1 MEMFTHA
8 RVAKDRKALEE
19 ASQTPK
25 KPTTPDGPSR
35 PIGERA
41 IHRCNPEHPCR
52 ICGRAEVAPPP
63 LNLTDDS
70 IFSPAPVTHRY
81 GRLKE
86 VLARAFNQAATGKG
100 AARHGQD
107 LPFEQ
112 QPMQTLSRS
121 LGSNVGLLYQAAKKA
136 QESLRLDREH
146 AVFELLGAINY
157 LAGAVI
163 FLEDRDGDGE

>member
-1 MEMFTHA
+1 MDFFTA
-8 RVAKDRKALEE
+8 DRVEKDRKALEE
-19 ASQTPK
+19 ASDRKNLKRGQ
-25 KPTTPDGPSR
+25 
-35 PIGERA
+35 

-52 ICGRAEVAPPP
+52 ICGRSEVTSPVDA
-63 LNLTDDS
+63 LLG
-70 IFSPAPVTHRY
+70 PAPVTHRY

-86 VLARAFNQAATGKG
+86 VLARAFKQAATGKG
-100 AARHGQD
+100 AARHGQG

-112 QPMQTLSRS
+112 QPMQTISRS

-157 LAGAVI
+157 LAGAII
-163 FLEDRDGDGE
+163 FLEDRDGE

>member
-1 MEMFTHA
+1 MTMIGGKTLLNPTLPGMTIPPLGA
-8 RVAKDRKALEE
+8 RPV
-19 ASQTPK
+19 
-25 KPTTPDGPSR
+25 
-35 PIGERA
+35 
-41 IHRCNPEHPCR
+41 HRCNPEHPCR
-52 ICGRAEVAPPP
+52 ICGRSEVTTPAEAKKLDPV
-63 LNLTDDS
+63 DDS
-70 IFSPAPVTHRY
+70 IFSPAPVAHRY

-86 VLARAFNQAATGKG
+86 VLARAYSQAATGKG

-157 LAGAVI
+157 LAGAII
-163 FLEDRDGDGE
+163 FLEDRDGE

>member
-1 MEMFTHA
+1 MNTPGKGEYA
-8 RVAKDRKALEE
+8 RRTGEYSRTRANLEE
-19 ASQTPK
+19 SAERALK
-25 KPTTPDGPSR
+25 KPTTPDDVLAAVRGQLAVDSQTPKKLDHVSVGDIFGP
-35 PIGERA
+35 
-41 IHRCNPEHPCR
+41 
-52 ICGRAEVAPPP
+52 
-63 LNLTDDS
+63 L
-70 IFSPAPVTHRY
+70 PAAQRY
-81 GRLKE
+81 DRLKE
-86 VLARAFNQAATGKG
+86 VLTRAFNQAATGKG